1 MSTLDRFSFPF
12 PPTCDP
18 RRAEWPFYLNR
29 SQRALLRTLHD
40 AWGED
45 AIVQIYAGCVRVRTD
60 SGDWR
65 FSNDA
70 ELQAGLDMCGLVQ
83 QRADKKRN
91 FTE

>member
-1 MSTLDRFSFPF
+1 MSALDRFSFPF
-12 PPTCDP
+12 PAMCDT
-18 RRAEWPFYLNR
+18 RRVEWPFYLNR
-29 SQRALLRTLHD
+29 SQRALLRALHD

-45 AIVQIYAGCVRVRTD
+45 AVVQIYAGCVRIRAD

-70 ELQAGLDMCGLVQ
+70 ELQAGIDMCSLVQ
-83 QRADKKRN
+83 QRPDKKRN

>member
-1 MSTLDRFSFPF
+1 M
-12 PPTCDP
+12 
-18 RRAEWPFYLNR
+18 
-29 SQRALLRTLHD
+29 LRTLHD

-45 AIVQIYAGCVRVRTD
+45 AVVQIYAGCVRVRTD

-70 ELQAGLDMCGLVQ
+70 ELQAGLDMSGLVQ